1 MNLLE
6 KLGWS
11 RRTARPVGHE
21 LETGGHSGDASSSR
35 RPWLLRAGL
44 LLGLL
49 AVTVAAFPRGK
60 VYEYTVQV
68 GDIWRQPTLVAQFNF
83 PIYKD
88 KERVQEERK
97 AARRNTPPY
106 FEQIPNAQR
115 QLQANRDT
123 LSRQLDRVLE
133 TYASFRYHTVRDE
146 PDAAQED
153 SLRYVTLRRRALVT
167 LTPAQWRTLA
177 DAYVDRLPGLSTT
190 SRGQADSVAAP
201 RIDRELLTA
210 AYDLGSQLL
219 SVGVLNRARDSIL
232 TDNIIVR
239 DEEERVQRSVAKD
252 NVYGL
257 NEAYNYARD
266 QFQEQFSNH
275 PDRASIAF
283 AFFRDIFQPSY
294 RYMRAETIKER
305 QRRASNISPI
315 RGGVE
320 SGEIIVSKGEQ
331 ITPDVKRKLTSLE
344 RMRNERVG
352 TRNLWKQM
360 TAEVLFGVI
369 TFFFLYAYIFF
380 LRRDI
385 WRDLQQMVIIT
396 LLMAF
401 IVALYGVAVRV
412 PWVQLYTVPVALA
425 SVLLTVVF
433 NSRLGLFGTLS
444 LAFVGGQMLGLD
456 LEYTLAT
463 FLAGAFGVFSVRD
476 IKNRGQF
483 VLSAGLVFGGYL
495 LVLTASWLY
504 LGTPAGQYGRELLF
518 AGIGASFTI
527 TSYLFLWVLERVF
540 GITTDLTLLELS
552 DTNRPLLKELSLKAP
567 GSFNHSL
574 QVANLAEAAADRIGA
589 HALLT
594 RVGALYH
601 DVGKMLKPEYFVEN
615 QRSGRNPHE
624 ELPPRMSALIIASHV
639 KEGIKVARKHALPER
654 VLKFIPMHHGTARI
668 EYFYQKAI
676 GEHNE
681 EDSPVLESEFR
692 YPGPIPDSKETGILM
707 LADSVEAASRSLD
720 DPTYKRLRSLVDLI
734 FKERIEDG
742 QLDNTDLTFRDLRG
756 IKDTFLEMLLGIY
769 HVRVKYPDQET
780 EEEAEPMLSV
790 SGARDGDVSHVVS
803 IFYERDVW
811 GTPEQSIG
819 AERLRAIPGVR
830 DPRAPR
836 PEIAEASP
844 HHPRDGGDALRDVE
858 AVEGPPSAETLRR
871 EATPRRPPTLPPEP
885 TGTGGNGAPPSG
897 ASSGGRAAPP
907 GGPAD
912 DAPDRQDEEEKKADA
927 DEETASSSPTE
938 ESSDSPD
945 LPDSR

>member
-1 MNLLE
+1 MMDLWE
-6 KLGWS
+6 KFGWS
-11 RRTARPVGHE
+11 QRQARPVGHE
-21 LETGGHSGDASSSR
+21 LETGGRSDESTSSR
-35 RPWLLRAGL
+35 NQTLIKAGL
-44 LLGLL
+44 LLALV
-49 AVTVAAFPRGK
+49 AMTVAAFPKGK

-88 KERVQEERK
+88 GERVQQERQE
-97 AARRNTPPY
+97 ARRSTPPY
-106 FEQIPNAQR
+106 FEELSGAQR
-115 QLQANRDT
+115 QMQANRDT
-123 LSRQLDRVLE
+123 LARQLNRVLE
-133 TYASFRYHTVRDE
+133 RYAAFRYHEMRDQ
-146 PDAAQED
+146 QEQARKD
-153 SLRYVTLRRRALVT
+153 SLQYVTLRRRALVT
-167 LTPAQWRTLA
+167 LTPTQWRALA
-177 DAYVDRLPGLSTT
+177 DDYVNRLPGLSET
-190 SRGQADSVAAP
+190 SRGTDSAPQRPRTDRDLLNAAF
-201 RIDRELLTA
+201 E
-210 AYDLGSQLL
+210 LGSQLL
-219 SVGVLNRARDSIL
+219 SVGVLNRSRDSVL

-239 DEEERVQRSVAKD
+239 NEEERVQRSVAKD

-257 NEAYNYARD
+257 NEAYNYAR
-266 QFQEQFSNH
+266 EQLRSQYEEN
-275 PDRASIAF
+275 PEYAAIAF

-294 RYMRAETIKER
+294 RFMRAETIEER
-305 QRRASNISPI
+305 QRRARNISPI

-320 SGEIIVSKGEQ
+320 SGEIIVSKGER
-331 ITPDVKRKLTSLE
+331 ITDDVKRKLTSLE
-344 RMRNERVG
+344 RVRNERVG

-360 TAEVLFGVI
+360 TAEVLFALI
-369 TFFFLYAYIFF
+369 TFFFLYFYIFL

-385 WRDLQQMVIIT
+385 WDDLQQVVIIT

-401 IVALYGVAVRV
+401 IVFLYGVAVRL
-412 PWVQLYTVPVALA
+412 PWAQLYAVPVALA
-425 SVLLTVVF
+425 SVLLTIIF

-444 LAFVGGQMLGLD
+444 LAFIGGQMLGLD

-463 FLAGAFGVFSVRD
+463 FLAGALGVFSVRD

-483 VLSAGLVFGGYL
+483 VLSAGLVFFGYF

-504 LGTPAGQYGRELLF
+504 LDTPIGQYGSELLF
-518 AGIGASFTI
+518 AGVGASLTI
-527 TSYLFLWVLERVF
+527 TSYLFLWVLERTF

-552 DTNRPLLKELSLKAP
+552 DTNRPLLKELSLEAP

-601 DVGKMLKPEYFVEN
+601 DIGKMLKPEYFVEN

-624 ELPPRMSALIIASHV
+624 DLPPRMSALIIASHV
-639 KEGIKVARKHALPER
+639 KEGIKKARKYNLPER

-720 DPTYKRLRSLVDLI
+720 DPTYKRLRSLIDLI

-742 QLDNTDLTFRDLRG
+742 QLDNTDLTFRDLRR

-769 HVRVKYPDQET
+769 HVRVKYPDQEKED
-780 EEEAEPMLSV
+780 EEIEPMLSV
-790 SGARDGDVSHVVS
+790 TKAREGDVSDVVS
-803 IFYERDVW
+803 ILYERDVW

-819 AERLRAIPGVR
+819 TQQLRAIPGVR

-836 PEIAEASP
+836 PELAQASP
-844 HHPRDGGDALRDVE
+844 HHSMEGDGLRDVQ

-871 EATPRRPPTLPPEP
+871 EATPRRRTALPDATEDVE
-885 TGTGGNGAPPSG
+885 GNGAPP
-897 ASSGGRAAPP
+897 PV
-907 GGPAD
+907 D
-912 DAPDRQDEEEKKADA
+912 
-927 DEETASSSPTE
+927 
-938 ESSDSPD
+938 SDSPEQTD
-945 LPDSR
+945 PSDGAAADGSGDPDGGKPVDTEASAEGDEAGKRDDDG